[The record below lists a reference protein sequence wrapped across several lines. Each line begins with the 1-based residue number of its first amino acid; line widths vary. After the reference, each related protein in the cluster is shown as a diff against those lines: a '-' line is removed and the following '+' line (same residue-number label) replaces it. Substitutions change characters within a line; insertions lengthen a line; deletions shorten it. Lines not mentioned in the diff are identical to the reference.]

1 MRIAV
6 GATADPLFAAMT
18 AVQQLCSNMEELAI
32 MRAVINRGGRECRR
46 KRFVMFVNQS
56 RCADV
61 GKFGANIARRGIGM
75 ARARKVLA
83 ASVIPW
89 ENEYG
94 IVVVFE
100 RGNHLPYRVGDRDKA
115 ERQVQLTLDDPY
127 DPTARKDIHR

>member
-1 MRIAV
+1 MPAK
-6 GATADPLFAAMT
+6 T
-18 AVQQLCSNMEELAI
+18 LCHVCESNVDAQTLESSAPIL
-32 MRAVINRGGRECRR
+32 R
-46 KRFVMFVNQS
+46 
-56 RCADV
+56 
-61 GKFGANIARRGIGM
+61 RRGIGM

-89 ENEYG
+89 KNEYG

-127 DPTARKDIHR
+127 DPTARKDIHL

>member
-1 MRIAV
+1 MPAK
-6 GATADPLFAAMT
+6 T
-18 AVQQLCSNMEELAI
+18 LCHVCESNVDAQTLESPAPIL
-32 MRAVINRGGRECRR
+32 RRG
-46 KRFVMFVNQS
+46 
-56 RCADV
+56 
-61 GKFGANIARRGIGM
+61 GIGM
-75 ARARKVLA
+75 AKVRKVLA

-127 DPTARKDIHR
+127 DPTARKDIHL

>member
-1 MRIAV
+1 MQIAV
-6 GATADPLFAAMT
+6 GPTADPLFAVMT
-18 AVQQLCSNMEELAI
+18 AVQQLCSNIDEPAI

-46 KRFVMFVNQS
+46 KRFVMYAQTLES
-56 RCADV
+56 SAPILR
-61 GKFGANIARRGIGM
+61 RRGIGM

>member
-1 MRIAV
+1 MPAK
-6 GATADPLFAAMT
+6 T
-18 AVQQLCSNMEELAI
+18 LCHVCESNVDAQTLESSAPIL
-32 MRAVINRGGRECRR
+32 R
-46 KRFVMFVNQS
+46 
-56 RCADV
+56 
-61 GKFGANIARRGIGM
+61 RRGIGM

-89 ENEYG
+89 EN
-94 IVVVFE
+94 VVFE